1 VRRSTLV
8 LVVALLLAVLSGGVA
23 RAGGPAPGPVQPY
36 VAPPFAGQCSVH
48 RFGEGVAPDPT
59 AYPDDPLCVEYA
71 KRDITVD
78 NGGAIRFLL
87 AEPTRFAIAVPKCQY
102 WQQDHWSV
110 QFSRGDVPV
119 VRWDG
124 SYWFEPTLLALTEDD
139 NEGVFGPPPPT
150 GDFVRA
156 APTAVLR
163 TLSYHANAHTMRG
176 WTSSDRAIA
185 SIIEKDG
192 IGEHLSWVGGQPTLT
207 AHPLS
212 SCRMGDDPA
221 TSALTS
227 DHELRGFPGLFV
239 TDGSAVP
246 TSLTVNPSL
255 TIAAL
260 AERASVAIGRRA
272 REAGIPLRSGVP
284 APGSA

>member
-8 LVVALLLAVLSGGVA
+8 LVVALLLAAFSGGVA
-23 RAGGPAPGPVQPY
+23 QAGGPAPGPVQPY
-36 VAPPFAGQCSVH
+36 VAPPFAGECTVH

-124 SYWFEPTLLALTEDD
+124 SYWFDKGTGQAAGLLRHLT
-139 NEGVFGPPPPT
+139 
-150 GDFVRA
+150 
-156 APTAVLR
+156 
-163 TLSYHANAHTMRG
+163 
-176 WTSSDRAIA
+176 
-185 SIIEKDG
+185 
-192 IGEHLSWVGGQPTLT
+192 VGGQPAGVAEAAAIVRPASPELAAFLEQYGRGGSGT
-207 AHPLS
+207 AFAGSVPL
-212 SCRMGDDPA
+212 DP
-221 TSALTS
+221 
-227 DHELRGFPGLFV
+227 RC
-239 TDGSAVP
+239 
-246 TSLTVNPSL
+246 
-255 TIAAL
+255 
-260 AERASVAIGRRA
+260 GR
-272 REAGIPLRSGVP
+272 
-284 APGSA
+284 

>member
-8 LVVALLLAVLSGGVA
+8 LVVALLAALAGGVA
-23 RAGGPAPGPVQPY
+23 LPGGVAQAGGPAPGPVQPY
-36 VAPPFAGQCSVH
+36 VAPPFAGECTVH

-124 SYWFEPTLLALTEDD
+124 SYWFDK
-139 NEGVFGPPPPT
+139 GT
-150 GDFVRA
+150 GQA
-156 APTAVLR
+156 AAR
-163 TLSYHANAHTMRG
+163 
-176 WTSSDRAIA
+176 
-185 SIIEKDG
+185 
-192 IGEHLSWVGGQPTLT
+192 
-207 AHPLS
+207 
-212 SCRMGDDPA
+212 
-221 TSALTS
+221 
-227 DHELRGFPGLFV
+227 LRGFPIEGQPA
-239 TDGSAVP
+239 G
-246 TSLTVNPSL
+246 VNQAADLVAKVSP
-255 TIAAL
+255 AL
-260 AERASVAIGRRA
+260 AAYLRAYGHGGSGLGTDA
-272 REAGIPLRSGVP
+272 GVP
-284 APGSA
+284 VDPTCAR